1 MSATHTATIAH
12 RNEANGYSD
21 EELTDNSVDANGD
34 PLSSGN
40 GLKVASSS
48 EEDVASCSSKDDEK
62 DEVIYLK
69 TR

>member
-1 MSATHTATIAH
+1 MSAAQIATIAH

-34 PLSSGN
+34 PLGNGN
-40 GLKVASSS
+40 GLKLTSSS

-62 DEVIYLK
+62 DQVIHLK